1 MVVSSSY
8 SVSTEGVI
16 HYTLLS
22 GLLHVTQVTMFLH
35 GSGDYYNFLRK
46 MNSPEHDS
54 DHETRTD
61 ATDPPQV
68 STDVPAEFETASE
81 IATAII
87 NAVVDSVPVISGGI
101 PVSGKNPAASLDVT
115 PEVAEIIH
123 AVYRGKGSIMEF
135 QAPVMTTNR
144 RNSTRIKPSTKPRA
158 KYASEDDLNS
168 VLGPLGSYDHGSWR
182 KQKKQ
187 KVKDDPKD

>member
-1 MVVSSSY
+1 
-8 SVSTEGVI
+8 
-16 HYTLLS
+16 
-22 GLLHVTQVTMFLH
+22 MFLH

-46 MNSPEHDS
+46 MTSPEHDS

-87 NAVVDSVPVISGGI
+87 NAVVDSIPVISGGI
-101 PVSGKNPAASLDVT
+101 PVTGKNPAASLDVT

-123 AVYRGKGSIMEF
+123 AVYRGKGSLMEF
-135 QAPVMTTNR
+135 KTPVMATPR
-144 RNSTRIKPSTKPRA
+144 RNSTRHKQSTKPRA
-158 KYASEDDLNS
+158 NYATEDDLNS
-168 VLGPLGSYDHGSWR
+168 AIGPLSSSDLGSWR
-182 KQKKQ
+182 KIKKQ
-187 KVKDDPKD
+187 KVTDDQKP